1 MSDPGSVIT
10 RPGFLLPY
18 RPLGYM
24 PPPLHIQHACPEGRH
39 YPAPRPLP
47 GSQGVQPGPPLN
59 IGGTGMPSLGIDPT
73 DETTWGS
80 RGYRPCA
87 GMISYLNSPLA
98 WNGSSDLNP
107 LGMQ

>member
-1 MSDPGSVIT
+1 MSTDAGSVIT
-10 RPGFLLPY
+10 RKGFLLPY
-18 RPLGYM
+18 RPAAGYQ
-24 PPPLHIQHACPEGRH
+24 PPPLHVEHACPEGRH
-39 YPAPRPLP
+39 YPAPRPLQAT
-47 GSQGVQPGPPLN
+47 GQPGPPLN

-87 GMISYLNSPLA
+87 GMIGWLNSPNA
-98 WNGSSDLNP
+98 WQGNDLNP